1 MKKLLVGAA
10 LAVSMLAAAPAANA
24 AQYINLPAPA
34 ADGTVS
40 GIFGNDAIAKGA
52 FTNTFNFTF
61 PGAGF
66 GGSTISSVLTG
77 LGNATNIDFSSVKL
91 NGVEFI
97 IASTG
102 VFESRYLSDL
112 VITGGPQQLIV
123 QGTSGG
129 NGSYAGT
136 LSFAPSAAVPEPA
149 TWAMMIIGFTGAG
162 VAIRRRRRDDSVA
175 FA

>member
-24 AQYINLPAPA
+24 AQYLNLNPPAT
-34 ADGTVS
+34 DGTIS
-40 GIFGNDAIAKGA
+40 GSFGYDDIGESAG
-52 FTNTFNFTF
+52 FTHLFNFVF
-61 PGAGF
+61 PSNGTSSASL
-66 GGSTISSVLTG
+66 STTLTI
-77 LGNATNIDFSSVKL
+77 LGTNINFTSVKL
-91 NGVEFI
+91 NGATFNL
-97 IASTG
+97 TPNG
-102 VFESRYLSDL
+102 DFEA
-112 VITGGPQQLIV
+112 GWLINLPVLAGMQTLEV
-123 QGTSGG
+123 QGTSDG
-129 NGSYAGT
+129 NGAYGGS